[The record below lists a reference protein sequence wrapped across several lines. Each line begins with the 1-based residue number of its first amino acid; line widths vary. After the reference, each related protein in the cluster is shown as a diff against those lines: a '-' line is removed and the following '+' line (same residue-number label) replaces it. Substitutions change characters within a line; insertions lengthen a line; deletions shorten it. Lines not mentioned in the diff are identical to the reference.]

1 MASDS
6 TSQNLRAAEAAETL
20 STAHTIE
27 TSART
32 VEEAVDRALRQLG
45 CTREE
50 VHVEV
55 LHPGSPGRLLG
66 FGAEPARVRVTRL
79 ASAASAGPAVT
90 EKGAVAGWPEAAEE
104 EAEGRAE
111 DLAEEEEEYAEELGE
126 AAPAAA
132 PRGGE
137 AELARIML
145 VELLNRMGM
154 PGLRVE
160 IQQAAEPIMLN
171 IVGVDVA
178 DLIGRRGEHLRALQ
192 FVLSLMLNKQL
203 RRHVHVQVDVDG
215 YRARREVLL
224 RNMARR
230 FAQRVRVTHEPLQL
244 EAMPPHERRIVHLA
258 LADDPDVTT
267 ESTGEGEARRVVI
280 KPRH

>member
-32 VEEAVDRALRQLG
+32 VDEAVERALRQLACG
-45 CTREE
+45 RDE
-50 VHVEV
+50 VEIEV

-66 FGAEPARVRVTRL
+66 FGAEPARVRVTRRTRV
-79 ASAASAGPAVT
+79 AAAYTTRETV
-90 EKGAVAGWPEAAEE
+90 EKSAVADWPVPAEGLAEE
-104 EAEGRAE
+104 
-111 DLAEEEEEYAEELGE
+111 AEEEEEAEYAEEPGE
-126 AAPAAA
+126 ARPAEAA

-145 VELLNRMGM
+145 VELLNRMGL

-160 IQQAAEPIMLN
+160 IQQASEPIMLN

-178 DLIGRRGEHLRALQ
+178 DLIGRRGENLRALQ
-192 FVLSLMLNKQL
+192 FVLGLMLNKQL
-203 RRHVHVQVDVDG
+203 RRHIRLQVDVDG

-244 EAMPPHERRIVHLA
+244 EAMPPHERRIIHLA

-280 KPRH
+280 KPRR